1 VATRQPDGADLAG
14 RGAIVTGASRG
25 LGREIATSLLRA
37 GASVLLVARDPSTLE
52 QTRAELERVAGGGGP
67 RVAAMAADVS
77 EPEACAAVTERARV
91 LLPDVGILV
100 NNAGV
105 YGPIGRLEDVDWAA
119 WVEAVRINLFGTALM
134 CRAVIPLLR
143 ARGSG
148 KIVNLSGGGA
158 TAPLPR
164 FSAYAAGKC
173 AVVRLTETLAEEL
186 REARIDVNA
195 LAPGALNTRLL
206 DEVLAAGPAA
216 AGETS
221 YRRALRQREEGGVPL
236 ARGAALAVFLAS
248 PASDGITGRLLSAVW
263 DDWASLGGRA
273 AELAGTDFYTL
284 RRVVP
289 PDPAPSP

>member
-1 VATRQPDGADLAG
+1 MAASQPAGAVLGG

-25 LGREIATSLLRA
+25 LGREIAEAFVRA
-37 GASVLLVARDPSTLE
+37 GASVLLVARGAGVLEEARAQLE
-52 QTRAELERVAGGGGP
+52 QVAGRGGP
-67 RVAAMAADVS
+67 RVAAMTADVS
-77 EPEACAAVTERARV
+77 EPAACTAVVERARA
-91 LLPDVGILV
+91 LLPDLGILV

-105 YGPIGRLEDVDWAA
+105 YGPIGRLEDVDWSV
-119 WVEAVRINLFGTALM
+119 WVEAMRINLFGTALM

-164 FSAYAAGKC
+164 FTAYAAAKA
-173 AVVRLTETLAEEL
+173 AVVRLTETVAEEV

-195 LAPGALNTRLL
+195 IAPGALNTRLL

-216 AGETS
+216 AGEAF
-221 YRRALRQREEGGVPL
+221 YQRALRQREEGGVPL
-236 ARGAALAVFLAS
+236 ARGAALALFLAS

-263 DDWASLGGRA
+263 DDWAALAGRG
-273 AELAGTDFYTL
+273 AELAGTDLYTL
-284 RRVVP
+284 RRVAP
-289 PDPAPSP
+289 LAPAPPQ